1 MYIGNV
7 TLEPRDIRFIENELV
22 TKGFDKTMG
31 ELIRGL
37 DATVVLPDGGRPYQ
51 TCSFVYKWNRAA
63 FIYILNNSPEID
75 GRRYKHYMLML
86 EELEKKNIEYE
97 KENPPIEYDTTKKK
111 RTTTKKVKATITDMF
126 DGSQKELTRTGKL
139 KEIRTKNISG
149 NTVQFGFGVV
159 KPK

>member
-7 TLEPRDIRFIENELV
+7 TLEPRDIRFIENELA

-51 TCSFVYKWNRAA
+51 TGSFVYKWNRAA

-75 GRRYKHYMLML
+75 GRRYKDYMIIL

-111 RTTTKKVKATITDMF
+111 RIAIKKAKATITDMF
-126 DGSQKELTRTGKL
+126 DGTKKELTRTGKL
-139 KEIRTKNISG
+139 KEIRTKNVSG

>member
-7 TLEPRDIRFIENELV
+7 TLEPRDIRFIENELA
-22 TKGFDKTMG
+22 TKGFDKTME

-51 TCSFVYKWNRAA
+51 TGSFVYKWNRAA

-75 GRRYKHYMLML
+75 GRRYKDYMIIL

-97 KENPPIEYDTTKKK
+97 KENPPIEYDITKKK
-111 RTTTKKVKATITDMF
+111 RTTTKKAKATITDMF
-126 DGSQKELTRTGKL
+126 DGTKKELTRTGKL
-139 KEIRTKNISG
+139 KEIRTKNVSS
-149 NTVQFGFGVV
+149 NTVQFGFGIV

>member
-7 TLEPRDIRFIENELV
+7 TLESRDIRFIEYELSN
-22 TKGFDKTMG
+22 KGFDKTMKG
-31 ELIRGL
+31 LLRGL
-37 DATVVLPDGGRPYQ
+37 DATVVLPNSARPYQ
-51 TCSFVYKWNRAA
+51 TGSFVYKWNRAA

-75 GRRYKHYMLML
+75 GIKYKHYILLL

-111 RTTTKKVKATITDMF
+111 RTATKKVKTTITDMF
-126 DGSQKELTRTGKL
+126 DGTKKELTRTGKL
-139 KEIRTKNISG
+139 KEIRTKNVSG
-149 NTVQFGFGVV
+149 NTVQFGFGVI

>member
-7 TLEPRDIRFIENELV
+7 TLEPRDIRFIENELA
-22 TKGFDKTMG
+22 TKGFDKTME

-86 EELEKKNIEYE
+86 EELETKNIEYE

-111 RTTTKKVKATITDMF
+111 RTSTKKVKATITDMF
-126 DGSQKELTRTGKL
+126 DGSKKELTRTGKL
-139 KEIRTKNISG
+139 KEIRTKNVSG

>member
-1 MYIGNV
+1 MYIGNI
-7 TLEPRDIRFIENELV
+7 TLEPRDIRFIENELA
-22 TKGFDKTMG
+22 TKGFDKTIG

-51 TCSFVYKWNRAA
+51 TGSFVYKWNRAA
-63 FIYILNNSPEID
+63 FIYILNNSHEID
-75 GRRYKHYMLML
+75 SRRYKHYMLML
-86 EELEKKNIEYE
+86 EELENKNIEYE
-97 KENPPIEYDTTKKK
+97 KENPPIEYDATKKK
-111 RTTTKKVKATITDMF
+111 RIGTKKVKATITDMF
-126 DGSQKELTRTGKL
+126 DGTKKELTRTGKL

>member
-7 TLEPRDIRFIENELV
+7 TLEPRDIRFIENELA

-51 TCSFVYKWNRAA
+51 TGSFVYKWNRAA

>member
-7 TLEPRDIRFIENELV
+7 ILEPRDIRFIENELA

-51 TCSFVYKWNRAA
+51 TSSFVYKWNRAA

-75 GRRYKHYMLML
+75 ARRYKDYMIIL

-111 RTTTKKVKATITDMF
+111 RTATKKVKATITDMF
-126 DGSQKELTRTGKL
+126 NGTKKELTRTGKL

>member
-7 TLEPRDIRFIENELV
+7 TLEPRDIRFIENELA
-22 TKGFDKTMG
+22 TKGFDKTMK

-75 GRRYKHYMLML
+75 NRRYKHYMLML

-111 RTTTKKVKATITDMF
+111 RITTKKVKATITDMF
-126 DGSQKELTRTGKL
+126 DGTKKELTRTGKL
-139 KEIRTKNISG
+139 KEIRTKNVSG
-149 NTVQFGFGVV
+149 NTVQFGFGVI